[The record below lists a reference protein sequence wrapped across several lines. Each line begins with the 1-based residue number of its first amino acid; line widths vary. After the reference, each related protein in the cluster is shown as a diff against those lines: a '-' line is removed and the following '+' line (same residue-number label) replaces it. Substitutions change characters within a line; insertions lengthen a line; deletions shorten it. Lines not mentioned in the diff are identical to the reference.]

1 MKYLYVRCNTRAFE
15 NNLRVIFEIFRGTPE
30 DTRVFVNLVESCT
43 VHTRHSN
50 TRYAELDHCR
60 GIKHSRVEDTRV
72 HIKLESLGMFA
83 RDLLLEPYAM
93 L

>member
-1 MKYLYVRCNTRAFE
+1 MTKAVNQLVCQSAAR
-15 NNLRVIFEIFRGTPE
+15 NL
-30 DTRVFVNLVESCT
+30 
-43 VHTRHSN
+43 HTRHSN
-50 TRYAELDHCR
+50 ARYAALDHCR

-72 HIKLESLGMFA
+72 HTKLESLGMFA